1 MWSIDDVLKDEKST
15 IRGKDFDICV
25 IDFISLYS
33 NVSYEMKQKT
43 R

>member
-1 MWSIDDVLKDEKST
+1 MWSIDDVFKYAMST

-25 IDFISLYS
+25 IDFLSLYS
-33 NVSYEMKQKT
+33 NISYEMKKKT